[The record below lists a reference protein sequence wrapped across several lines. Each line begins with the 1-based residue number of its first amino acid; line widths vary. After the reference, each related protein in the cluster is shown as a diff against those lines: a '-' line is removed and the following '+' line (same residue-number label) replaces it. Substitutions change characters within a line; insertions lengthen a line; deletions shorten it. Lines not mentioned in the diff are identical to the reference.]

1 MSGVAIYMEG
11 GGRGPDTR
19 AALRRGMDVL
29 LGSLKQAARD
39 RSMRWKLVCCGP
51 RDEAFRSFRNA
62 ARNGEAVIVLLLV
75 DAEGPVSTGP
85 REHLQ
90 ARDGW
95 DLTGVGAESVHLMVQ
110 TMEAWVV
117 ADADALRRYYGQ
129 GFNAGALPRA
139 ADPESV
145 AKQDLEGSLRRAT
158 DGTGK
163 GRYRKIAHASDLL
176 QRVDAERVKA
186 RCRHCQR
193 LFDELG
199 GMIDAV
205 RGKAVTR

>member
-19 AALRRGMDVL
+19 AALRRGMDAL
-29 LGSLKQAARD
+29 LAPAKQAARD
-39 RSMRWKLVCCGP
+39 KSLRWKLVCCGP
-51 RDEAFRSFRNA
+51 RNEALRGFRNA
-62 ARNGEAVIVLLLV
+62 TRDGEAAIVLLLV
-75 DAEGPVSTGP
+75 DAEGLVATGP
-85 REHLQ
+85 CEHLQ

-95 DLTGVGAESVHLMVQ
+95 DMTGVEAQSVHLMVQ
-110 TMEAWVV
+110 TMEAWIV

-129 GFNAGALPRA
+129 GFNAQALPRA
-139 ADPESV
+139 MDLEGV
-145 AKQDLEGSLRRAT
+145 AKQALARSLRRAT

-186 RCRHCQR
+186 RCRHCRR

-199 GMIDAV
+199 RMIDGA
-205 RGKAVTR
+205 